1 MSRSPWRRIHP
12 SAEGPQLDF
21 ELLFQ
26 AAPSLFVV
34 LDPAPGF
41 TVLAVSDAY
50 LRATRTD
57 RKAIVGRG
65 LFDAFPDA
73 GEDGRPI
80 SNLRASLQRVLTTR
94 AAELTTISRY
104 DLPQPEWQGG
114 GMGGQKF
121 WRALNSPVLTPEGRL
136 RYIIHRVEDS
146 APPLAPAV
154 EREPDSTSLPA
165 QPPPVLFDVHP
176 RRNKVELQLL
186 RSARD
191 RDEALRKLRSAQEE
205 LEAFDFA
212 LANDLRVPLKSIE
225 GFCML
230 LMERHAEA
238 LDTKARRMLGSI
250 ESDVQHM
257 SATVD
262 GLLFLAQM
270 SRAKVNKQRLDVSA
284 IARRVIEDLRR
295 RDMRRHVTLEI
306 AEGLEA
312 YADDRLVQVA
322 LANLVGNAWK
332 FTARREHAHIE
343 IGQHVFAGEK
353 VFYVKDDGVGF
364 DMAHAGRLF
373 TPFTRLHAAQ
383 DFDGN
388 GIGLA
393 TVKRIVERHDGRIW
407 ADAQRDRGATFSF
420 TFGT

>member
-1 MSRSPWRRIHP
+1 
-12 SAEGPQLDF
+12 
-21 ELLFQ
+21 
-26 AAPSLFVV
+26 
-34 LDPAPGF
+34 
-41 TVLAVSDAY
+41 
-50 LRATRTD
+50 
-57 RKAIVGRG
+57 
-65 LFDAFPDA
+65 
-73 GEDGRPI
+73 
-80 SNLRASLQRVLTTR
+80 
-94 AAELTTISRY
+94 
-104 DLPQPEWQGG
+104 
-114 GMGGQKF
+114 
-121 WRALNSPVLTPEGRL
+121 
-136 RYIIHRVEDS
+136 
-146 APPLAPAV
+146 
-154 EREPDSTSLPA
+154 
-165 QPPPVLFDVHP
+165 VLFDVHP

-212 LANDLRVPLKSIE
+212 LANDMRVPLKSIE
-225 GFCML
+225 GFCMV
-230 LMERHAEA
+230 LMERHAES
-238 LDTKARRMLGSI
+238 LDAKARRMLASI
-250 ESDVQHM
+250 ESDVQRM

-270 SRAKVNKQRLDVSA
+270 SRAKVTKQRLDLTA
-284 IARRVIEDLRR
+284 ISRRVIEDLRR
-295 RDMRRHVTLEI
+295 RDMRRHVTVEI

-312 YADDRLVQVA
+312 YGDERLVQVA
-322 LANLVGNAWK
+322 LASLVGNAWK
-332 FTARREHAHIE
+332 FSSRREHAHIE